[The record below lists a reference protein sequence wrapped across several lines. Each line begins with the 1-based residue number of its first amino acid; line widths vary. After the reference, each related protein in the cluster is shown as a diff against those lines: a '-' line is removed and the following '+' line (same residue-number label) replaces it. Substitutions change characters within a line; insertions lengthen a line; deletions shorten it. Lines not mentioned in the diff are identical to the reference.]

1 MSNVL
6 VLAPRSIMQLTSL
19 EKREWPVSLA
29 RALDG
34 EQLVVSRYG
43 DILWD
48 FWPYVPQENKPD
60 CDKRINWSIRLDG
73 GSKLT
78 DPQHAE
84 LLEST
89 KDFVWSLFCDPIEG
103 RKRPKMTTII
113 GVMKDPIPS
122 LVRWMVVRGLS
133 QFNQLDGL
141 TLAYV
146 AQAKIG
152 VSPKTAAT
160 RLTILERLYYQSG
173 KINDALD
180 RHPWDFETA
189 AGLSGEASMPDRYRP
204 KTQLIPARAVKQLAT
219 TAVDYV
225 LHRSAVI
232 LDARDAITAAGGN
245 QQFIGASRASTVIA
259 RSMGFQSARVHSK
272 ELILLKTACYIVIAM
287 FSGIRDSEL
296 LSLGVGCIAKGAT
309 RDGIDTRWLLG
320 TIYKTGLR
328 PKKWL
333 VPPIVESAIQV
344 MERFS
349 APMRDELASEE
360 HELIDHG
367 SGDPATTKR
376 LHKVRSQMDKLF
388 LTPDSKRSNTISVM
402 SGATSGHLLKSF
414 CKRFEILGDNC
425 RPWPLS
431 PHQFRRTFAFNYA
444 KSQMGD
450 LLYLQEHFGHHGL
463 DMTLLYSSDGVDDY
477 ESDTE
482 LLGLIAKEKHERQ
495 VEILRGVVDSDAPLA
510 AGDQW
515 IGDWRRKIRTAKNK
529 GELIEELS
537 GTLSLTGTGHSW
549 CAGSAKG
556 TGCGSRCMF
565 EPDMCTEC
573 NWAIISQEHLPVWR
587 EIALQQETILACPDI
602 GIPGQARAQRVLTK
616 ARATIAT
623 LEGGAS

>member
-1 MSNVL
+1 MSNAP
-6 VLAPRSIMQLTSL
+6 VLAPRSIMQLTAL
-19 EKREWPVSLA
+19 EKREWPVSLTLGPA
-29 RALDG
+29 G
-34 EQLVVSRYG
+34 EQLVISRYG
-43 DILWD
+43 DAVWD
-48 FWPYVPQENKPD
+48 FWPYVPQENKSD
-60 CDKRINWSIRLDG
+60 AHKRINWAIKLDDG
-73 GSKLT
+73 TALT
-78 DPQHAE
+78 DPQHAD

-89 KDFVWSLFCDPIEG
+89 KDFVWSLFSDPIEG

-122 LVRWMVVRGLS
+122 LVRWMAGRGLS
-133 QFNQLDGL
+133 QFNQLHGL
-141 TLAYV
+141 TLDYV
-146 AQAKIG
+146 AHAKIG

-160 RLTILERLYYQSG
+160 RLTILERLYHQAG
-173 KINDALD
+173 KISDALD

-189 AGLSGEASMPDRYRP
+189 AGLSGETSMPDRYRP
-204 KTQLIPARAVKQLAT
+204 KTQLIPAPIVKRLAT
-219 TAVDYV
+219 TAIDYV
-225 LHRSAVI
+225 VRRSGVI
-232 LDARDAITAAGGN
+232 LDTRDAIQAAGGN
-245 QQFIGASRASTVIA
+245 QQFIGASRASSVIA
-259 RSMGFQSARVHSK
+259 QRMGFQSARAHSK

-296 LSLGVGCIAKGAT
+296 LSLGAGCIAKSTT
-309 RDGIDTRWLLG
+309 RDGVDTRWMHG
-320 TIYKTGLR
+320 TIYKTGHR

-349 APMRDELASEE
+349 APMRDALASEE
-360 HELIDHG
+360 RELIELG
-367 SGDPATTKR
+367 SNASLAIKR

-388 LTPDSKRSNTISVM
+388 LAPDSKRGNTISVM
-402 SGATSGHLLKSF
+402 SGATAGHLLKGF
-414 CKRFEILGDNC
+414 CERFGILGDDGQ
-425 RPWPLS
+425 PWPLS

-463 DMTLLYSSDGVDDY
+463 DMTLLYTSDGVDDY

-495 VEILRGVVDSDAPLA
+495 VEILRGVVESDAPLA

-529 GELIEELS
+529 DELIEELS

-587 EIALQQETILACPDI
+587 EIAQQQETILACPDI
-602 GIPGQARAQRVLTK
+602 GIPGQARAQRVLAK